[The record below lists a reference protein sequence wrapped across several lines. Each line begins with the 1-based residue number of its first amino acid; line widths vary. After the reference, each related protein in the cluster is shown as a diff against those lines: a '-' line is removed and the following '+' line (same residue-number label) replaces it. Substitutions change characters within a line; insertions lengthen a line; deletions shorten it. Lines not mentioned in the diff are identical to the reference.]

1 MISIALLI
9 LYLAFYILYN
19 TSRKTIKNAVFGFE
33 TWTYKNNKKAK
44 LLGITLLFASCILFG
59 LSFGM
64 GAGTLYFFVSL
75 MTFGSLVVILTPVKI
90 MKPKPILTFF
100 LIAFFTEFFI
110 F

>member
-19 TSRKTIKNAVFGFE
+19 TSQKAIKNAVFGFE

-44 LLGITLLFASCILFG
+44 LLGITLLFASCLLFG
-59 LSFGM
+59 LSFGI
-64 GAGTLYFFVSL
+64 GAGILFFFVTL
-75 MTFGSLVVILTPVKI
+75 MTFGSLVVMLAPVKI
-90 MKPKPILTFF
+90 IKPKPILTIF
-100 LIAFFTEFFI
+100 LIVFFTEYFI